1 MDYVLIAVWH
11 TAKFV
16 NSLHT
21 KVLAADDKISKLRQS
36 VRCSP
41 TATRPPPP
49 GGCGVTVVEETG
61 QEIHGN
67 RDNAG
72 GGEIRYQRA
81 REDKETNYQSHRADA
96 PSGGHVQQQDGCI
109 AGATA
114 EPNTHEDR
122 PGVGR
127 KFVRTIKVDEARSR
141 RSQLSVQPTT
151 DVPRGPIGSKEE
163 EQRIAATAPPTMRTR
178 SDLSQETTILSASLK
193 EMDRRAGSF

>member
-16 NSLHT
+16 NSLST
-21 KVLAADDKISKLRQS
+21 KVLAADDKTSKLRQN

-114 EPNTHEDR
+114 EPNTHE
-122 PGVGR
+122 G
-127 KFVRTIKVDEARSR
+127 
-141 RSQLSVQPTT
+141 
-151 DVPRGPIGSKEE
+151 
-163 EQRIAATAPPTMRTR
+163 
-178 SDLSQETTILSASLK
+178 
-193 EMDRRAGSF
+193 